1 MLRVRY
7 LLSLK
12 DPALWSI
19 GPEDPVLEAIQLMAD
34 KHIGALPVLKDG
46 ELVGIVSE
54 RDYARKVILLGR
66 SSADTPVWQIMSA
79 PVTTVTPE
87 EEVHRC
93 MEIMTA
99 VNYQIPLNILLF
111 NNQTLG
117 LIRKNQ
123 YQQFEGRFL
132 DCDFVNPDFAL
143 LAAAFG
149 IQHFRIADE
158 ADGET
163 LFRRIDLRSGIN
175 LIEFILDR
183 DAYPNYVTHR

>member
-19 GPEDPVLEAIQLMAD
+19 GSEEPVLQAIQLMAD
-34 KHIGALPVLKDG
+34 KRIGALPVLKDG

-93 MEIMTA
+93 MEIMTEQHIRHLPVIERGKLIGIISIGDLVKA
-99 VNYQIPLNILLF
+99 VIDEQQ
-111 NNQTLG
+111 QTIDQLE
-117 LIRKNQ
+117 R
-123 YQQFEGRFL
+123 Y
-132 DCDFVNPDFAL
+132 
-143 LAAAFG
+143 
-149 IQHFRIADE
+149 IA
-158 ADGET
+158 G
-163 LFRRIDLRSGIN
+163 
-175 LIEFILDR
+175 
-183 DAYPNYVTHR
+183 

>member
-19 GPEDPVLEAIQLMAD
+19 EPEEPVLEAIQLMAD

-93 MEIMTA
+93 MEIMTEQHIRHLPVIERGKLIGIISIGDLVKA
-99 VNYQIPLNILLF
+99 VIDEQQ
-111 NNQTLG
+111 QTIDQLE
-117 LIRKNQ
+117 R
-123 YQQFEGRFL
+123 Y
-132 DCDFVNPDFAL
+132 
-143 LAAAFG
+143 
-149 IQHFRIADE
+149 IA
-158 ADGET
+158 G
-163 LFRRIDLRSGIN
+163 
-175 LIEFILDR
+175 
-183 DAYPNYVTHR
+183 